1 MVEPLSKAMKA
12 WLLER
17 MITTARITIFLF
29 VESVTTLEEYYDHR
43 VTIGDTCIRLA
54 IPVSCELFS
63 FEKILDRDSF
73 IDDFPTRERRG
84 FRRRASSSKVD
95 LPRNGDRIF
104 VRWKYLESYD
114 SIIAHVILL
123 AKENLEFTDIR
134 DIW

>member
-1 MVEPLSKAMKA
+1 MVEPLPKAMKA

-63 FEKILDRDSF
+63 FEMILDRNSF
-73 IDDFPTRERRG
+73 IYSRKTRVSQTR
-84 FRRRASSSKVD
+84 FLVKS
-95 LPRNGDRIF
+95 
-104 VRWKYLESYD
+104 
-114 SIIAHVILL
+114 
-123 AKENLEFTDIR
+123 
-134 DIW
+134 

>member
-1 MVEPLSKAMKA
+1 MKA

-95 LPRNGDRIF
+95 CYRRTAIEFL
-104 VRWKYLESYD
+104 YD
-114 SIIAHVILL
+114 ENISNHTIRSLL
-123 AKENLEFTDIR
+123 M
-134 DIW
+134 